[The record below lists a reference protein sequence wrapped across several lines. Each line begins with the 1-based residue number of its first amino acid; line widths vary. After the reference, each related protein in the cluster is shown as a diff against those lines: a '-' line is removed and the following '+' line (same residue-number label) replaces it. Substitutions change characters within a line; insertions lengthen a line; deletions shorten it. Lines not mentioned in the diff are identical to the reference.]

1 MRRVVILGAGG
12 RDFHDFNTVFREDDS
27 VRVVAFTAA
36 QIPGIDERVYPPSL
50 AGRLYPTGIPIRP
63 EADLGQIVQEESVD
77 TVVLSYSDLSH
88 EDVMHRASQVLAAGA
103 DFTLLGPHAT
113 MLEASKPVVAVTAV
127 RTGCGKS
134 PTSRRIGSLL
144 TAAGH
149 RVGLVRHPMPYG
161 DLEAMRVQRFASI
174 EDIDRAHPTVE
185 EREEYE
191 EPVALGMTVYAG
203 VDYAAVL
210 ELAQKECDVLIWDGG
225 NNDLPFFRPDL
236 HVVVT
241 DPLRA
246 GDELTYHPGEA
257 NLLRADVIVVNK
269 VNSAAPAKV
278 REVLRDAA
286 AANPFATIITAQS
299 VVTLDPGPSL
309 EGKRVLVVEDGPTL
323 THGGMTFGAG
333 TVAARQEGAAE
344 LVDPRP
350 FAKGSIADVFVAHPH
365 MGHVLP
371 AMGYSEQM
379 LEDLRAT
386 IEAVDADVVV
396 AGTPIDL
403 ARLLTT
409 SRPIRRA
416 RYEIHEIGRPTLADT
431 LAPLLRLLHRP
442 VTAVG
447 EGVR

>member
-36 QIPGIDERVYPPSL
+36 QIPGIDGRVYPPSL

-63 EADLGQIVQEESVD
+63 EGELGQIVQEESVD

-88 EDVMHRASQVLAAGA
+88 EGVMHKASQVLAAGA

-161 DLEAMRVQRFASI
+161 DLEAMRVQRFSTL

-210 ELAQKECDVLIWDGG
+210 ELAQRECDVLIWDGG

-278 REVLRDAA
+278 REVLRAA
-286 AANPFATIITAQS
+286 VAANPFATIITAQS

-350 FAKGSIADVFVAHPH
+350 FAQGSIADVFAAHPH
-365 MGHVLP
+365 LGHVLP
-371 AMGYSEQM
+371 AMGYSERM

-386 IEAVDADVVV
+386 IEAVGADVVV

-442 VTAVG
+442 AVAVG
-447 EGVR
+447 EGAR